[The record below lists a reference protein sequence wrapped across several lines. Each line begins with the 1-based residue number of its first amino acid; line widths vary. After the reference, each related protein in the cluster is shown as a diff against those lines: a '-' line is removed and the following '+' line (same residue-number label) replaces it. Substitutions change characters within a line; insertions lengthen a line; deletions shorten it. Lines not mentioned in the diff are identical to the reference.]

1 MNKARVKNE
10 KINYF
15 RLFTQIL
22 FFIIVLIIVIIHF
35 LDEKGITINLPFF
48 ANASLHSICPF
59 GGIVSVYK
67 FVTEGAFVQKI
78 HESSFVIL
86 MIVMILSILFGS
98 VFCGFI
104 CPFGSV
110 QEGIGKIGKRVLGKK
125 FNRIIP
131 SNYDK
136 FLRYFRFAV
145 LLWILYVTAKT
156 GTLVFA
162 DFDPYNALF
171 TIWTGEVAIQSL
183 IFLGVVVILS
193 FFIERP
199 FCKYFCPLG
208 AFIGL
213 FNFIRIFKVKRVPA
227 LCISCKKCSNV
238 CPMNIDVHKKEIIND
253 PQCITCL
260 QCSSEISCPVE
271 NTVIFETE
279 RR

>member
-15 RLFTQIL
+15 RLFTQIS
-22 FFIIVLIIVIIHF
+22 FFIIVLITVIIHS

-48 ANASLHSICPF
+48 AYASLHSICPF

-86 MIVMILSILFGS
+86 MIVIILSILFGS

-110 QEGIGKIGKRVLGKK
+110 QEWIGKVGKRVLGKK

-171 TIWTGEVAIQSL
+171 TFWTGEVAIQSL

-227 LCISCKKCSNV
+227 SCISCKKCSNV

-271 NTVIFETE
+271 NTVIFETK